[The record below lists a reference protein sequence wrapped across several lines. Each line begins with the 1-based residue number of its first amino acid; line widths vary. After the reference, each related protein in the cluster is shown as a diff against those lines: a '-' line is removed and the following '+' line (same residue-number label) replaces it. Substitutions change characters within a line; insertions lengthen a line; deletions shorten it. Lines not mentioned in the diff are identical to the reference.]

1 MEAAELTEPRV
12 PDPARTVSF
21 LTAELQY
28 DPFAELG
35 VEDPYPLYARLRDEA
50 PAYHNPDRDFW
61 ALSRFED
68 VQAAARDWETF
79 SSEPC
84 VDPDYVGVRL
94 RLNSF
99 LDLDPP
105 MHDLLRRIVKAHF
118 TPKAIKELEA
128 TTGAVAEE
136 LVGTFVAAGEADL
149 APDFAWGLPLKVTMT
164 LLGLPREDFPFLRDT
179 FELLWQDNRLW
190 IEPAQ
195 DAPSRVAAARIHEY
209 FAARL
214 LERERH
220 PTGDVLSTIARARA
234 PELEIDVL
242 AELSIVL
249 YIAGYETTANLL
261 SNSVLHL
268 AEHPEQRAW
277 LAANPDRLQDAVE
290 ELLRFDAPVQVLAR
304 NTTKPVELHGRGLP
318 AGARVLLLYGAA
330 NRDPRRYDD
339 PDRLDLGRPVL
350 RHLSFGNGIHHCL
363 GAPLARQEARVA
375 LATLLARVPDYMISG
390 PVVRN
395 TNMVS
400 TRGIVSLPASVSAN
414 AEL

>member
-1 MEAAELTEPRV
+1 M
-12 PDPARTVSF
+12 SS
-21 LTAELQY
+21 LTAEVRY

-35 VEDPYPLYARLRDEA
+35 IEDPYPLYARLRDEA
-50 PAYHNPDRDFW
+50 PAYHNSDRDFW

-118 TPKAIKELEA
+118 TPNAIKQMEV
-128 TTGAVAEE
+128 TTGAVADE
-136 LVGTFVAAGEADL
+136 LVGAFLAAGEADL
-149 APDFAWGLPLKVTMT
+149 ARDFAWGLPLKVTMA

-179 FELLWQDNRLW
+179 FERLWEDNRLW
-190 IEPAQ
+190 IEPAP
-195 DAPSRVAAARIHEY
+195 DAPSRIAAARVHEY
-209 FAARL
+209 FAAAI
-214 LERERH
+214 LERERQ
-220 PTGDVLSTIARARA
+220 PADDVLTTIAEAHTR
-234 PELEIDVL
+234 ELGLDVL
-242 AELSIVL
+242 AELAIVL

-261 SNSVLHL
+261 SNSLLHL
-268 AEHPEQRAW
+268 AEHPDQRAW
-277 LAANPDRLQDAVE
+277 LVANPDRLPEAVE

-304 NTTKPVELHGRGLP
+304 NTTKPVELHGESLP
-318 AGARVLLLYGAA
+318 AGARVLLLWGAA

-339 PDRLDLGRPVL
+339 PGRLDLGRPVL

-375 LATLLARVPDYMISG
+375 FAKLLAHIPEYVIG
-390 PVVRN
+390 EPVVRN

-400 TRGIVSLPASVSAN
+400 TRGIVSLPASVGVRVT
-414 AEL
+414 

>member
-1 MEAAELTEPRV
+1 M
-12 PDPARTVSF
+12 SS
-21 LTAELQY
+21 LTADLLY

-35 VEDPYPLYARLRDEA
+35 IEDPYPLYARLRDEA
-50 PAYHNPDRDFW
+50 PAYHNSDRDFW

-105 MHDLLRRIVKAHF
+105 MHDLLRRIVKVHF
-118 TPKAIKELEA
+118 TPNAIKQMEV
-128 TTGAVAEE
+128 TTGAVADE
-136 LVGTFVAAGEADL
+136 LVGAFLAAGEADL
-149 APDFAWGLPLKVTMT
+149 ARDFAWGLPLKVTMA

-179 FELLWQDNRLW
+179 FERLWDDNRLW
-190 IEPAQ
+190 IEPAP
-195 DAPSRVAAARIHEY
+195 DAPSRMAAARIHEY
-209 FAARL
+209 FAAAV
-214 LERERH
+214 LERERR
-220 PTGDVLSTIARARA
+220 PAGDVLTTIAEAHTR
-234 PELEIDVL
+234 ELGLDVL
-242 AELSIVL
+242 AELAIVL

-261 SNSVLHL
+261 SNSLLHL
-268 AEHPEQRAW
+268 AEHPDQRAW
-277 LAANPDRLQDAVE
+277 LVANPDRLPDAVE

-304 NTTKPVELHGRGLP
+304 NTTKPVEVHGESLP
-318 AGARVLLLYGAA
+318 AGARVLLLWGAG

-375 LATLLARVPDYMISG
+375 FAKLLARVPEYVIG
-390 PVVRN
+390 EPVVRN

-400 TRGIVSLPASVSAN
+400 TRGIVSLPASVGVRATL
-414 AEL
+414 AP

>member
-1 MEAAELTEPRV
+1 M
-12 PDPARTVSF
+12 SS
-21 LTAELQY
+21 LTAELSY

-61 ALSRFED
+61 ALSRFDD

-118 TPKAIKELEA
+118 TPKAINELEV
-128 TTGAVAEE
+128 TTGAIAEE

-149 APDFAWGLPLKVTMT
+149 ARDFAWGLPLKVTMA
-164 LLGLPREDFPFLRDT
+164 LLGLPREDFAFLRDT
-179 FELLWQDNRLW
+179 FELLWLDNRLW

-195 DAPSRVAAARIHEY
+195 DAPSRVAAAQIHEY

-220 PTGDVLSTIARARA
+220 PTGDVLSTIAGALGVE
-234 PELEIDVL
+234 ELEIDVL

-277 LAANPDRLQDAVE
+277 LAADPGRFQDAVE

-304 NTTKPVELHGRGLP
+304 NTTKPVELHGRLLP

-375 LATLLARVPDYMISG
+375 LAALLARVPDYAISG

-400 TRGIVSLPASVSAN
+400 TRGIVSLPASVPAN
-414 AEL
+414 AKP

>member
-1 MEAAELTEPRV
+1 
-12 PDPARTVSF
+12 VSAK
-21 LTAELQY
+21 TAELLF

-35 VEDPYPLYARLRDEA
+35 IEDPYPLYARLRDEA
-50 PAYHNPDRDFW
+50 PAYHNEYRDFW

-105 MHDLLRRIVKAHF
+105 MHDLLRRIVRAHF
-118 TPKAIKELEA
+118 TPKAIKDMEA
-128 TTGAVAEE
+128 VTGAVADE
-136 LVGTFVAAGEADL
+136 LVGAFLAAGEADL
-149 APDFAWGLPLKVTMT
+149 ARDFAWGLPLKVTMA

-179 FELLWQDNRLW
+179 FEKLWEDNRLW
-190 IEPAQ
+190 IEPAP
-195 DAPSRVAAARIHEY
+195 DAVSRMAAARIHEY
-209 FAARL
+209 FAAAL
-214 LERERH
+214 LERERR
-220 PTGDVLSTIARARA
+220 PTGDVLTTVAEARERDKLG
-234 PELEIDVL
+234 LEVL
-242 AELSIVL
+242 AELAIVL

-261 SNSVLHL
+261 SNSLLHL
-268 AEHPEQRAW
+268 AEHPDQRAW
-277 LAANPDRLQDAVE
+277 LAANPDRLPDAVE

-304 NTTKPVELHGRGLP
+304 DTTKPVELHGKSLP
-318 AGARVLLLYGAA
+318 EGARVLLLWGAA

-339 PDRLDLGRPVL
+339 PDRLDLRRPVL

-363 GAPLARQEARVA
+363 GAPLARQEARVGF
-375 LATLLARVPDYMISG
+375 ATLLARAPEYEIG
-390 PVVRN
+390 EPVVRN

-400 TRGIVSLPASVSAN
+400 TRGIVSLPASVSVRRKPPS
-414 AEL
+414 

>member
-1 MEAAELTEPRV
+1 
-12 PDPARTVSF
+12 
-21 LTAELQY
+21 
-28 DPFAELG
+28 
-35 VEDPYPLYARLRDEA
+35 
-50 PAYHNPDRDFW
+50 
-61 ALSRFED
+61 
-68 VQAAARDWETF
+68 
-79 SSEPC
+79 
-84 VDPDYVGVRL
+84 
-94 RLNSF
+94 
-99 LDLDPP
+99 

-118 TPKAIKELEA
+118 TPKAIKELEV
-128 TTGAVAEE
+128 TTAAVAEE

-149 APDFAWGLPLKVTMT
+149 ARDFAWGLPLKVTMA

-195 DAPSRVAAARIHEY
+195 DAPSRVAAAQLHEY

-220 PTGDVLSTIARARA
+220 LTGDVLSTIAGALGTE
-234 PELEIDVL
+234 ELEIDVL
-242 AELSIVL
+242 AELAIVL

-277 LAANPDRLQDAVE
+277 LAADPGRFQDAIE

-304 NTTKPVELHGRGLP
+304 NTTKPVELHGQLLP

-363 GAPLARQEARVA
+363 GAPLARQEAKVA
-375 LATLLARVPDYMISG
+375 LAALLARVPDYAISG

-400 TRGIVSLPASVSAN
+400 TRGIVSLPARVPAD
-414 AEL
+414 A

>member
-1 MEAAELTEPRV
+1 M
-12 PDPARTVSF
+12 SS
-21 LTAELQY
+21 LTAELSY

-118 TPKAIKELEA
+118 TPKAIKELEV

-136 LVGTFVAAGEADL
+136 LVATFVAAGEADL
-149 APDFAWGLPLKVTMT
+149 ARDFAWGLPLKVTMA

-195 DAPSRVAAARIHEY
+195 DAPSRVAAAQIHEY

-220 PTGDVLSTIARARA
+220 PTGDVLSTIAGALGTE
-234 PELEIDVL
+234 ELEIDVL
-242 AELSIVL
+242 AELPSSSTSPVTRRRRICSPTRCCISPSIPSSERGWL
-249 YIAGYETTANLL
+249 PIRAG
-261 SNSVLHL
+261 SRM
-268 AEHPEQRAW
+268 PI
-277 LAANPDRLQDAVE
+277 E

-304 NTTKPVELHGRGLP
+304 NTTKPVELHGQLLP

-363 GAPLARQEARVA
+363 GAPLARQEAKVA
-375 LATLLARVPDYMISG
+375 LAALLARVPDYAISG

-400 TRGIVSLPASVSAN
+400 TRGIVSLPARVPAD
-414 AEL
+414 A

>member
-1 MEAAELTEPRV
+1 
-12 PDPARTVSF
+12 VSS
-21 LTAELQY
+21 LTADLVY

-35 VEDPYPLYARLRDEA
+35 VEDPYPLYERLREEA
-50 PAYHNPDRDFW
+50 PAYHNRARDFW

-79 SSEPC
+79 SSAPC

-118 TPKAIKELEA
+118 TPNAIKEMEV
-128 TTGAVAEE
+128 TTGAVADE
-136 LVGTFVAAGEADL
+136 LVGAFLAAGEADL
-149 APDFAWGLPLKVTMT
+149 ARDFAWGLPLRVTMA

-179 FELLWQDNRLW
+179 FEELWRDNRLW
-190 IEPAQ
+190 IEPAP
-195 DAPSRVAAARIHEY
+195 DAPSRVAAGRIHEY
-209 FAARL
+209 FAAAV
-214 LERERH
+214 LERERR
-220 PTGDVLSTIARARA
+220 PAGDVLTTIAEAHA
-234 PELEIDVL
+234 GGELALDVL
-242 AELSIVL
+242 AELAIVL

-261 SNSVLHL
+261 SSSLVHL
-268 AEHPEQRAW
+268 AEHPGERAW
-277 LAANPDRLQDAVE
+277 LIANPDRLADAVE

-304 NTTKPVELHGRGLP
+304 NTTRPVELHGETLP
-318 AGARVLLLYGAA
+318 AGARVLLLWGAA

-375 LATLLARVPDYMISG
+375 LGALLAHAPDYVISG

-400 TRGIVSLPASVSAN
+400 TRGIVSLPVSVQRRRQS
-414 AEL
+414 

>member
-1 MEAAELTEPRV
+1 M
-12 PDPARTVSF
+12 SS
-21 LTAELQY
+21 LTAELSY

-118 TPKAIKELEA
+118 TPKAIKELEV

-149 APDFAWGLPLKVTMT
+149 ARDFAWGLPLKVTMA

-195 DAPSRVAAARIHEY
+195 DAPSRVAAAQIHEY

-220 PTGDVLSTIARARA
+220 PTGDVLSTIAGALGA
-234 PELEIDVL
+234 EELEIDVL
-242 AELSIVL
+242 AELVDRPLHRRLRDDGESALQLGAASRRASRAASV
-249 YIAGYETTANLL
+249 AGCR
-261 SNSVLHL
+261 SGPV
-268 AEHPEQRAW
+268 PGC
-277 LAANPDRLQDAVE
+277 VE

-304 NTTKPVELHGRGLP
+304 NTTKPVELHGQLLP

-375 LATLLARVPDYMISG
+375 LAALLARVPDYAISG

-400 TRGIVSLPASVSAN
+400 TRGIVSLPARVPAD
-414 AEL
+414 A